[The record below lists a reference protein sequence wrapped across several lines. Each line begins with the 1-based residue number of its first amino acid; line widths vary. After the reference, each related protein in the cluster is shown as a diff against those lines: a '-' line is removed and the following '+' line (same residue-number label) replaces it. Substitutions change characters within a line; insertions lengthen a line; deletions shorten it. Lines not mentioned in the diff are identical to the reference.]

1 GIASQWLTSDDVAH
15 AEPALRPG
23 LAAGLRVACD
33 AAVYAPAVAA
43 DLVARACRER
53 GARLMPGRAIALRA
67 RGVTLYNGTAL
78 HAAAVV
84 VAAGLATRA
93 LLPELPFVPRKG
105 HLAITDRWP
114 AAALSHQVVE
124 VGYGASAHGSADSV
138 AFNVQPRP
146 TGQLLIGSCRQ
157 AGHDDREIHPAMLGR
172 ITAHTLRF
180 L

>member
-1 GIASQWLTSDDVAH
+1 GS
-15 AEPALRPG
+15 
-23 LAAGLRVACD
+23 D

-53 GARLMPGRAIALRA
+53 GARLLMPARVGKLRP
-67 RGVTLYNGTAL
+67 RGVTLDNGTAL

-105 HLAITDRWP
+105 HLAITDRLTVTP
-114 AAALSHQVVE
+114 LSHQVIE
-124 VGYGASAHGSADSV
+124 IGYGASAHGTSDSV

-157 AGHDDREIHPAMLGR
+157 VGRDDHGVDA
-172 ITAHTLRF
+172 A
-180 L
+180 